1 MKYRKRPP
9 LTARE
14 IQMLILIGL
23 VGGAV
28 LGTLVGAD
36 IQLSRGLPGGAGF
49 FAPWDGARAFLFQ
62 HSSPYGTDIA
72 SAAQQV
78 AYGRPAHAG
87 ENPYRLAVPFF
98 LLPAYFPFAAAAD
111 PSTARG
117 MWLFINQAAL
127 VGMAFLSLRLT
138 EWQPS
143 RIFQIGYALVSIFGF
158 YSVVTLLEGG
168 PAILLGLLYPSVLYA
183 YHSGQDELAGALLVF
198 TLFAWEIG
206 ILFVLLVLWKSIYDK
221 RWRVLAGLAML
232 LVVLLIV
239 AFMTY
244 PGWVFPFVAAS
255 LAVVRAP
262 FGTTSGAI
270 LLRLFPAEG
279 VQAVQALTVLLVLLL
294 LYEWA
299 ATRHA
304 DPRRFIW
311 AGCLTL
317 AVTPLLGLR
326 IETTNLVVLFP
337 GLALIFAAVV
347 NRWRSGY
354 WLASLLLLIT
364 LLLPWGWFVRWYWLH
379 DQRANDYLI
388 LFLPVFTA
396 VGLYWTRW
404 WFVRPPRT
412 WLEHVRS
419 TLPGTRQVT
428 TRRRPSTPG

>member
-1 MKYRKRPP
+1 MKYRKKPA

-23 VGGAV
+23 VAGAV

-49 FAPWDGARAFLFQ
+49 FAPWDGARTFLFQ

-72 SAAQQV
+72 KAAQQI
-78 AYGRPAHAG
+78 AYGRPAVAG
-87 ENPYRLAVPFF
+87 ENPYRLAIPFF
-98 LLPAYFPFAAAAD
+98 VLPAYFPFALSAD
-111 PSTARG
+111 ASTARG
-117 MWLFINQAAL
+117 IWLFVNQVAL
-127 VGMAFLSLRLT
+127 VGMAFISLRLT
-138 EWQPS
+138 EWHSS
-143 RIFQIGYALVSIFGF
+143 RLFQIAYALLSIFGF
-158 YSVVTLLEGG
+158 YSVAALLEGG
-168 PAILLGLLYPSVLYA
+168 PTILLGLLYPSILYA
-183 YHSGQDELAGALLVF
+183 YHTGQDELAGALLVF

-206 ILFVLLVLWKSIYDK
+206 VLFVLLVLWKAIYDK
-221 RWRVLAGLAML
+221 RWRVLAGLLMML
-232 LVVLLIV
+232 IVLVIV
-239 AFMTY
+239 AFMIY

-255 LAVVRAP
+255 LAVVRSQ

-270 LLRLFPAEG
+270 LLRLFPTQG
-279 VQAVQALTVLLVLLL
+279 VQATQALTVLLAILL

-326 IETTNLVVLFP
+326 IEITNLVVILP

-347 NRWRSGY
+347 SRWRRGY
-354 WLASLLLLIT
+354 WLASLLLLIAF
-364 LLLPWGWFVRWYWLH
+364 LLPWGWFVRWYWMH
-379 DQRANDYLI
+379 DPHANDYLI

-404 WFVRPPRT
+404 WFIRPPRT

-419 TLPGTRQVT
+419 TLPTTRQVT
-428 TRRRPSTPG
+428 TQRRPTTPG